1 MTTPLECKI
10 LPTVTSERQWLQ
22 SSVALGLLNLIMSKV
37 LQTARPL
44 LCLWLDI
51 KIAPVK
57 FLFSWIQE
65 RTQGYSTAQN
75 FKALHNILNII
86 Y

>member
-1 MTTPLECKI
+1 MTTPIDCKI
-10 LPTVTSERQWLQ
+10 LLTVTSERQWLQ
-22 SSVALGLLNLIMSKV
+22 SPVALGLLNFIMRKV

-57 FLFSWIQE
+57 FLFGWIQE
-65 RTQGYSTAQN
+65 ITQGYSTAQN
-75 FKALHNILNII
+75 FKAVHNILNII

>member
-1 MTTPLECKI
+1 MTTPLDYKV
-10 LPTVTSERQWLQ
+10 LPTVTSERHWLQ
-22 SSVALGLLNLIMSKV
+22 SPVALGLLNLITREV

-57 FLFSWIQE
+57 FLFGWIQE

-75 FKALHNILNII
+75 FRALHNILNII

>member
-1 MTTPLECKI
+1 MTTPLDCKI

-22 SSVALGLLNLIMSKV
+22 SPVALGLLNLITCKV

-57 FLFSWIQE
+57 FLFGWIQE
-65 RTQGYSTAQN
+65 RTQGYSTAQ
-75 FKALHNILNII
+75 KLQSSS
-86 Y
+86 

>member
-1 MTTPLECKI
+1 MTTPLDCKI

-22 SSVALGLLNLIMSKV
+22 SPVALGFLNLITCKV

-57 FLFSWIQE
+57 FLFGWRQE
-65 RTQGYSTAQN
+65 RTQGYSTAQK
-75 FKALHNILNII
+75 FQSSP
-86 Y
+86 

>member
-1 MTTPLECKI
+1 MTTPLNCKI

-22 SSVALGLLNLIMSKV
+22 SPVALGLLNLTTRKV

-44 LCLWLDI
+44 RCLWLDI

-57 FLFSWIQE
+57 FLLGWIQKE
-65 RTQGYSTAQN
+65 L
-75 FKALHNILNII
+75 KAIRQLKISKLSIT